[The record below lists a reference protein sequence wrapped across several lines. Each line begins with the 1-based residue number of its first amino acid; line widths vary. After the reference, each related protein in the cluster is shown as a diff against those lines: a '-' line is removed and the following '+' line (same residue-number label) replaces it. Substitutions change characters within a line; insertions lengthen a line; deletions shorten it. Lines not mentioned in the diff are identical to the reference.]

1 MLFVLKV
8 ARVAFT
14 ARKVGAKFLSQP
26 SFLVNEIPQPLAS
39 PPESAC
45 PAPALQPVPGISCP
59 IQGGSAG
66 SAGER
71 LNPRRGRRQQAWLH
85 IQLEVEGQGRGLA
98 SLLSWSEIWTVRA
111 PGALVHPPAITAAA
125 QSSVP
130 PPGAK
135 CHVIGRVCGLSIE
148 LQLSQARVGRRGWKM
163 SRSPCS
169 PRSAR

>member
-1 MLFVLKV
+1 MLLVLKV
-8 ARVAFT
+8 ACVAFT

-26 SFLVNEIPQPLAS
+26 SFLVNEIPQPVAS

-45 PAPALQPVPGISCP
+45 PEPALQSVPGISRP

-66 SAGER
+66 SAGEC
-71 LNPRRGRRQQAWLH
+71 LNPRRRRRRPAWLGV
-85 IQLEVEGQGRGLA
+85 QLEVEGQGRGLA
-98 SLLSWSEIWTVRA
+98 SLLSGSEIWTVRA

-135 CHVIGRVCGLSIE
+135 CRVIGRVCGLSIE
-148 LQLSQARVGRRGWKM
+148 LQLSKPG
-163 SRSPCS
+163 
-169 PRSAR
+169 

>member
-8 ARVAFT
+8 ACVAFT

-26 SFLVNEIPQPLAS
+26 LFLVNEIPQPVAF

-45 PAPALQPVPGISCP
+45 PAPALPGISRP
-59 IQGGSAG
+59 IQGGAAG
-66 SAGER
+66 SAGEC
-71 LNPRRGRRQQAWLH
+71 LNLRRGRRRPAWLRA
-85 IQLEVEGQGRGLA
+85 QLQVEGQGRGLA
-98 SLLSWSEIWTVRA
+98 SLLSRSKIWTVRA
-111 PGALVHPPAITAAA
+111 PGALVHLPAITAAA

-135 CHVIGRVCGLSIE
+135 CRVIGRVCGLSIE

-163 SRSPCS
+163 SRSPCF
-169 PRSAR
+169 RIAR